1 MRQTSLLIRTDRRSH
16 THLLDSLFDDGDR
29 RYSTSTTV
37 LGIPSNT
44 ISSTTKKNGRN
55 YTWDY
60 QKKKNKPP
68 MNYLQRERERV
79 CVKWEEEDD
88 DMCKR
93 RDDDAMVM
101 GWDDHI
107 SHKEVQ

>member
-1 MRQTSLLIRTDRRSH
+1 
-16 THLLDSLFDDGDR
+16 
-29 RYSTSTTV
+29 
-37 LGIPSNT
+37 
-44 ISSTTKKNGRN
+44 
-55 YTWDY
+55 
-60 QKKKNKPP
+60 